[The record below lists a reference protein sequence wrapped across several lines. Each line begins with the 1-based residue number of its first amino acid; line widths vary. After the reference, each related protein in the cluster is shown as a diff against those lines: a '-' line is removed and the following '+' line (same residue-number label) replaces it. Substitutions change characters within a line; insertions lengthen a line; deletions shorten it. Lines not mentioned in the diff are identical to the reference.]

1 MNENL
6 EKLVTPLV
14 EAILKN
20 DKEKCSEQ
28 IKLYDQ
34 TISSMKLNHEFLTK
48 MLSEA
53 EIATQILVKFIKKQE
68 ELSTVDSEAA
78 EKEEAVDSAVENTDT
93 AKKEEAVPE
102 KIMEE
107 IKES

>member
-34 TISSMKLNHEFLTK
+34 TISSMKLNYEFLTK

-68 ELSTVDSEAA
+68 ELSTVASEAA
-78 EKEEAVDSAVENTDT
+78 EKEKVVDSAVENTELT
-93 AKKEEAVPE
+93 NIKT
-102 KIMEE
+102 E
-107 IKES
+107 IKE

>member
-6 EKLVTPLV
+6 EKLVTPLI

-20 DKEKCSEQ
+20 DEEKCSEQ

-68 ELSTVDSEAA
+68 ELSTVASEAA
-78 EKEEAVDSAVENTDT
+78 EKEKVVVSAVENTELT
-93 AKKEEAVPE
+93 NIKT
-102 KIMEE
+102 E
-107 IKES
+107 IKE

>member
-48 MLSEA
+48 MLY
-53 EIATQILVKFIKKQE
+53 
-68 ELSTVDSEAA
+68 
-78 EKEEAVDSAVENTDT
+78 AV
-93 AKKEEAVPE
+93 
-102 KIMEE
+102 
-107 IKES
+107 

>member
-6 EKLVTPLV
+6 EKLVTPLI
-14 EAILKN
+14 EAILTN

-48 MLSEA
+48 MLSES

-68 ELSTVDSEAA
+68 ELSTVASEASEASEAA
-78 EKEEAVDSAVENTDT
+78 EKEKVVDSAVEN
-93 AKKEEAVPE
+93 PE
-102 KIMEE
+102 LTNIKTE
-107 IKES
+107 IKE

>member
-20 DKEKCSEQ
+20 DEEKCSEQ

-68 ELSTVDSEAA
+68 ELSTVASEAA
-78 EKEEAVDSAVENTDT
+78 EKEKVVDSAVENTELT
-93 AKKEEAVPE
+93 NIKT
-102 KIMEE
+102 E
-107 IKES
+107 IKE

>member
-48 MLSEA
+48 MLSES

-68 ELSTVDSEAA
+68 ELSTVASEASEAA
-78 EKEEAVDSAVENTDT
+78 EKEKVVDSAVEN
-93 AKKEEAVPE
+93 PE
-102 KIMEE
+102 LTNIKTE
-107 IKES
+107 IKE

>member
-34 TISSMKLNHEFLTK
+34 TISSMKLNYEFLTK

-68 ELSTVDSEAA
+68 ELSTVASEAA
-78 EKEEAVDSAVENTDT
+78 EKEKVVDSAVENTEIT
-93 AKKEEAVPE
+93 NIKT
-102 KIMEE
+102 E
-107 IKES
+107 IKE